1 MQSILDKH
9 KARDSKNQAAQEPEP
24 SSWKPS
30 PINIEENN
38 DDDDNKMD
46 MTPTVISDTEE
57 PDSKKSKHDSC
68 IAPALSLSEAPAADI
83 PTTVYN
89 KLDKTEHDNE
99 DTGIAM
105 DVDQVDILPLPVAQ
119 SQKSRPSSALSTSNS
134 GASSLK
140 AYSTSGD
147 NTPIESEAG
156 EDTEPQTP
164 VTPLLTPPKIVITDF
179 SFDEPKNVEDED
191 PFKGVTQ
198 TNTVSIVSCLCS
210 YNLFVSMFILCSRII
225 MMQHPGKC
233 RIPDLSHGPCLELG
247 PIT

>member
-9 KARDSKNQAAQEPEP
+9 KARDSKNQTSQVPEP
-24 SSWKPS
+24 SSQNSS
-30 PINIEENN
+30 PINVEEHN
-38 DDDDNKMD
+38 DDDNKMD

-83 PTTVYN
+83 PTTVNN

-99 DTGIAM
+99 DTGTAM
-105 DVDQVDILPLPVAQ
+105 DVDQVDILPLPVAE

-210 YNLFVSMFILCSRII
+210 YNLFVSMFILCSRLIG
-225 MMQHPGKC
+225 M
-233 RIPDLSHGPCLELG
+233 
-247 PIT
+247 

>member
-9 KARDSKNQAAQEPEP
+9 KTRDSKNQAAQEPEP
-24 SSWKPS
+24 SSWKSS
-30 PINIEENN
+30 PIDIEEHN

-83 PTTVYN
+83 PTTVNN
-89 KLDKTEHDNE
+89 KLDKTEPDNE
-99 DTGIAM
+99 DAAGTAM
-105 DVDQVDILPLPVAQ
+105 DVDQVDILPLPVAE

-156 EDTEPQTP
+156 EDTEPQPP

-210 YNLFVSMFILCSRII
+210 YYLFVSMFILCSRLIG
-225 MMQHPGKC
+225 M
-233 RIPDLSHGPCLELG
+233 
-247 PIT
+247 